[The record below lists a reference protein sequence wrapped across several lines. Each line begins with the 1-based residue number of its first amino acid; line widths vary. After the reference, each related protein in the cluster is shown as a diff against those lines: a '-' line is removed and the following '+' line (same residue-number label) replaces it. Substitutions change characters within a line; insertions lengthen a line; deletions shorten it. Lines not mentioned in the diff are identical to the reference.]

1 MSKKNNRGKAYALIA
16 AMVVLVAVLL
26 VVLWPKGE
34 SSPGAGTNSDDPTQ
48 IQMLTIATPY
58 CDLQYPDLWPDFFRH
73 SGSESNGAYTET
85 FYCSMNGQELELF
98 RIVFNGEGSE
108 FVLGTV
114 KADGQRVPVSIEILD
129 VTVDESWTQGERDTV
144 YAMAEG
150 VNDVIES
157 IQGDKTFQEVS

>member
-16 AMVVLVAVLL
+16 AMVVLVAVVL

-34 SSPGAGTNSDDPTQ
+34 TTPAVSQDGEIQ
-48 IQMLTIATPY
+48 IEMLTISTPY

-73 SGSESNGAYTET
+73 SGSENGGAYTET

-114 KADGQRVPVSIEILD
+114 KADGQTVPVSVEILD

-150 VNDVIES
+150 VNDVIQS
-157 IQGDKTFQEVS
+157 IQASDSFKELF